1 MKEGKKHRDHLRCF
15 VFLAGCSFLC
25 WCHYKM
31 KVEKVTA
38 TYTCACCCLF
48 HFPSCCPNRVDAH
61 SQVRFQ
67 PSTSSRLEQKTNLK
81 KAKTPRLFSAL
92 FRVPGFMDT
101 CTNQEMKFKGVSN
114 SPNTAHAVTHLYST
128 IPCSTILNSMIYY
141 SYNALLYDAWLYD
154 AGLYDSLLCDAVR
167 IGSFSTKL
175 PLMKINQSGYEDGAV
190 KLPLTFLQYCCSTT
204 EGTTCLFLPK
214 ERT

>member
-1 MKEGKKHRDHLRCF
+1 MLAVACFISLLAAQIGSTLTRRSGSNHLPHPGSNKKLTWKRQRHRDYFLLCF
-15 VFLAGCSFLC
+15 VFLVSWTHALTKKWNSKACPTHQILPMLSHIFTLQFL
-25 WCHYKM
+25 
-31 KVEKVTA
+31 A
-38 TYTCACCCLF
+38 L
-48 HFPSCCPNRVDAH
+48 
-61 SQVRFQ
+61 RF
-67 PSTSSRLEQKTNLK
+67 
-81 KAKTPRLFSAL
+81 
-92 FRVPGFMDT
+92 
-101 CTNQEMKFKGVSN
+101 
-114 SPNTAHAVTHLYST
+114 Y
-128 IPCSTILNSMIYY
+128 NSMIYY